1 MDNAFIHLHVHS
13 EYSILDGCL
22 RITDLV
28 ETASRYNMP
37 AVALTDHGNIFGA
50 VEFFKAAR
58 KQGLKPIIGCEVYVA
73 PRSRFDKKP
82 GNGDET
88 NNYHLLLLVKDEKG
102 YRNLCRLLT
111 AAYLEGFYYRPR
123 IDKEILRECSAGL
136 IALSSCLK
144 GEVNDF
150 LVKEMADKAEQA
162 AREYLEIFGPENFYL
177 ELQDHGLPDQKK
189 IIPGIA
195 DLSRKLG
202 IPLVATNDVHFLRQE
217 DAQIQDVLLC
227 IQTGKKLSDTD
238 RIHFS
243 SDQFF
248 LKSSDEMR
256 ELFRDYPEAL
266 SNTRHLAARCN
277 FEFPLSG
284 HFLPNFQAPGQ
295 QNLRDYFE
303 EVVRRGFEQRL
314 PGIQEKINRGLNPH
328 TLEEYQLRLDREIKL
343 IEQMGF
349 EGYFLVVW
357 DLISSARDKG
367 IPVGPGRGSAAGSLI
382 AYCLGITQIDPIE
395 YDLLFERFLNP
406 ERISLPD
413 IDIDFCGRR
422 RQEVIDYVTEKYGRE
437 NVCQIITFGTMAA
450 RQAIR
455 DVGRV
460 MDIPLNEVDRVAK
473 LIPPQGPEASIE
485 GALKSVPEL
494 KDIYQKNERIARLL
508 DIARKL
514 EGQVRHPSIHAA
526 GIVITPRP
534 LIEFIPLY
542 QSSRGEVTTQFPMG
556 DIEAIGLL
564 KMDILGLRNLT
575 VITDALS
582 LIEKDTGEKID
593 LDRIPLNDPA
603 TFEVFQQ
610 GRTNGVFQFESYG
623 MKNLLRNFRPEEF
636 RDLIAMNAL
645 FRPGPLKS
653 GMTDEFVQ
661 RKHHPEK
668 IQYEVPQLEPILK
681 ETRGIIVYQEQ
692 VMRIATVLAGFTM
705 AEADMLRKAM
715 GKKIKEI
722 MKAQREKFIQGCKKN
737 GIHQSKAEKIFDQIV
752 QFAEYG
758 FNKSH
763 SAAYAYLAYQTAY
776 LKAHYPVHFLAALLT
791 SEAEKGDTSQMVKY
805 INDCRELG
813 IPVLAPDI
821 NHSFYNFSVEGNQI
835 RIGLSAIK
843 NVGENTIQELI
854 ALREKKGGFRNLF
867 DLFDDYD
874 SRLLNRKAL
883 ESLIKAGALDSL
895 GWKRAQ
901 LYQLLDT
908 LIEYG
913 HQKQKAREEKA
924 ISLFGDECL
933 RRPEFP
939 PEVLAMNEWNEE
951 TLLAYEKEVLGT
963 YLSSHPLAR
972 FRKRLSNLVSH
983 SVEALDPEEDFDR
996 EVRLCGIIISVKLI
1010 KTRKEDRMAT
1020 FVLEDLSGQVDVTVF
1035 PEGYNKFNAYLK
1047 EGQLVWLKGRLA
1059 PDNFEARKIIVSHIM
1074 PLTEALEKLARKTV
1088 IRVQLD
1094 SLDEEHI
1101 QRMKNILE
1109 SFPGEC
1115 PLYLQLENSSACC
1128 LVQSAE
1134 AQSVRPSEEFI
1145 EKMEE
1150 LFGPGSV
1157 IIEY

>member
-22 RITDLV
+22 RLSDLV
-28 ETASRYNMP
+28 EHVSRFNMP
-37 AVALTDHGNIFGA
+37 AVALTDHGNLFGA
-50 VEFFKAAR
+50 VEFFKSAK
-58 KQGLKPIIGCEVYVA
+58 KQGIKPIIGCEVYLA
-73 PRSRFDKKP
+73 PKSRFEKKP

-123 IDKEILRECSAGL
+123 LDKEILKEYSSGL

-144 GEVNDF
+144 GEVNDY
-150 LVKEMADKAEQA
+150 LVKDMEDKAEQA
-162 AREYLEIFGPENFYL
+162 AREYLEIFGEENFYL
-177 ELQDHGLPDQKK
+177 EIQDHGLPEQKK

-195 DLSRKLG
+195 ALSKKLG
-202 IPLVATNDVHFLRQE
+202 LPLVATNDVHFLKQE

-238 RIHFS
+238 RLHFS
-243 SDQFF
+243 SDQFY
-248 LKSSDEMR
+248 LKSTAEMR

-266 SNTRHLAARCN
+266 ENTRHLAARCN

-284 HFLPNFQAPGQ
+284 HFLPNFQAPGH

-328 TLEEYQLRLDREIKL
+328 TLEEYQHRLEREIKL
-343 IEQMGF
+343 IEQMAF

-357 DLISSARDKG
+357 DLISAARQRG

-382 AYCLGITQIDPIE
+382 AFCLGITQIDPIE

-406 ERISLPD
+406 DRISLPD

-422 RQEVIDYVTEKYGRE
+422 RQEVIDYVTEKYGQE

-460 MDIPLNEVDRVAK
+460 MEIPLSEVDRVAK
-473 LIPPQGPEASIE
+473 MIPTQGPDTSIE

-494 KDIYQKNERIARLL
+494 KEMYQKNERIARLL
-508 DIARKL
+508 DVARKL

-534 LIEFIPLY
+534 LVEFIPLY
-542 QSSRGEVTTQFPMG
+542 QSNKGEITTQFPMG
-556 DIEAIGLL
+556 DVEAIGLL
-564 KMDILGLRNLT
+564 KMDLLGLRNLT
-575 VITDALS
+575 VITDALD
-582 LIEKDTGEKID
+582 LIEKDTGQRID
-593 LDRIPLNDPA
+593 LDKIPLDDPA
-603 TFEVFQQ
+603 TFEVFKQ

-623 MKNLLRNFRPEEF
+623 MKDQLRSFKPEEF
-636 RDLIAMNAL
+636 RDLIALNAL
-645 FRPGPLKS
+645 YRPGPLKS
-653 GMTDEFVQ
+653 GMTAEFVQ

-668 IQYEVPQLEPILK
+668 ISYEVPQLEPILK

-692 VMRIATVLAGFTM
+692 VMRIATDLAGFTM
-705 AEADMLRKAM
+705 AEADVLRKAM
-715 GKKIKEI
+715 GKKVKEI
-722 MKAQREKFIQGCKKN
+722 MKAQRERFVQGAKKK
-737 GIHQSKAEKIFDQIV
+737 GIHQSKAEKIFDQIA

-805 INDCRELG
+805 LNECRELG
-813 IPVLAPDI
+813 IKVLPPDI
-821 NHSFYNFSVEGNQI
+821 NSSHYSFTVEGQNI
-835 RIGLSAIK
+835 RMGLSAIK

-854 ALREKKGGFRNLF
+854 ALRQKKGGFKDLF
-867 DLFDDYD
+867 DLFDEYD

-895 GWKRAQ
+895 GWKRSQ
-901 LYQLLDT
+901 LFELIDVLL
-908 LIEYG
+908 EYG
-913 HQKQKAREEKA
+913 HQKQKAREEKTV
-924 ISLFGDECL
+924 SLFGEEYI
-933 RRPEFP
+933 RRPDLS
-939 PEVLAMNEWNEE
+939 PEILSKNEWDEE

-972 FRKRLSNLVSH
+972 YTHRLAQLVSH
-983 SVEALDPEEDFDR
+983 SVEALDPEQDFDR
-996 EVRLCGIIISVKLI
+996 EVRLCGIIISVKLL
-1010 KTRKEDRMAT
+1010 KTRKEKRMAT
-1020 FVLEDLSGQVDVTVF
+1020 FVLEDLTGQVDITVF
-1035 PEGYNKFNAYLK
+1035 PEAYNKFNLYLR
-1047 EGQLVWLKGRLA
+1047 EGQLVWLKGRMA
-1059 PDNFEARKIIVSHIM
+1059 ADSFEARKIIVSQIM
-1074 PLTEALEKLARKTV
+1074 PLAEALEKLARKTV
-1088 IRVQLD
+1088 IRVPVD
-1094 SLDEEHI
+1094 SLDDRTI
-1101 QRMKNILE
+1101 ARMKNILE
-1109 SFPGEC
+1109 SFTGDC
-1115 PLYLQLENSSACC
+1115 PLYLQLENNSTCC

-1134 AQSVRPSEEFI
+1134 AQGVRPSEEFL
-1145 EKMEE
+1145 ERMEE

-1157 IIEY
+1157 LVEY